1 MKRLLLWSVLL
12 LGAGVIGGFV
22 ARLLWPQHA
31 HPSSSSSADR
41 FADATRS
48 AA

>member
-1 MKRLLLWSVLL
+1 MKRLLLWSLALL
-12 LGAGVIGGFV
+12 TAGVIGGFI
-22 ARLLWPQHA
+22 ARLLWPQHP